1 MSIRLLGAIRNVM
14 RRLNRRAIRKAQ
26 RRLDVLAAQG
36 CRFLICIPYLKS
48 GGAERVAAN
57 VAKALTHLYGAD
69 SVAVLVTDWSGLMV
83 RLLFPE
89 NSANSYPPDIR
100 FTNVVSFSHA
110 PYDDRMWELMTAV
123 LSMRPDFVLNV
134 NSYAM
139 WECFERFGPEL
150 AKCTRLGTVAFA
162 DVTDKGGRPMG
173 YPVTHLERMLPY
185 LSFVISDNQ
194 TYVEKMASTF
204 VGAPATE
211 KVLTQ
216 SEWAAAKML
225 TMKMD
230 ATRRELHD
238 AANYLHKPSRS
249 AWSAAQQ
256 VAPTITSQ
264 LGPEDIGKFRCLY
277 QFAPLPS
284 APRQKARRERPQILW
299 ASRVSR
305 AKFPEIL
312 PRIARLLPHCDI
324 HVHGAREFGYR
335 FPTLKNLLLPHHDLG
350 GNVGKAPNLFWHGGY
365 KSFTA
370 LPLERFDAM
379 LYTSLFDGLPNVLLE
394 AGVERIPIIA
404 PTIGG
409 IGDLIDATTGW
420 PVANCHDPQAYADQV
435 RAVLKAPD
443 EAAEKADR
451 LAQVIRTRHS
461 FEAFCDAVR
470 GLVEGAV
477 RREVVAPKLRRVGA
491 D

>member
-1 MSIRLLGAIRNVM
+1 MGIRLFGAVHEVM
-14 RRLNRRAIRKAQ
+14 CRLDRRAIRQAQ
-26 RRLDVLAAQG
+26 RRLDALAAQG

-57 VAKALTHLYGAD
+57 LTKALTHLYGAD
-69 SVAVLVTDWSGLMV
+69 SVAILVTDWSGLVV
-83 RLLFPE
+83 RLFFPE
-89 NSANSYPPDIR
+89 NSASNYPPDIR
-100 FTNVVSFSHA
+100 FTNIVSLSHT
-110 PYDDRMWELMTAV
+110 PQRDRVWELMTAV

-134 NSYAM
+134 NSDLM
-139 WECFERFGPEL
+139 WQCFERFGPEL
-150 AKCTRLGTVAFA
+150 AKCTRLGTVAFGDA
-162 DVTDKGGRPMG
+162 ADKGGRPIG
-173 YPVTHLERMLPY
+173 YSVTHLERLLPY

-194 TYVEKMASTF
+194 TQVEQMTSTF
-204 VGAPATE
+204 IGAPAME

-230 ATRRELHD
+230 ATKRDLHD
-238 AANYLHKPSRS
+238 AANYLHRPSRA

-256 VAPTITSQ
+256 VARTIRPQ
-264 LGPEDIGKFRCLY
+264 LGLEDVAKFRCIY

-284 APRQKARRERPQILW
+284 APRRKARCERPQILW

-305 AKFPEIL
+305 QKFPEIL
-312 PRIARLLPHCDI
+312 PRLARLLPHCDI

-335 FPTLKNLLLPHHDLG
+335 FPTLKNMLLPQADLG
-350 GNVGKAPNLFWHGGY
+350 GHVGKAPNLYWHGGY

-379 LYTSLFDGLPNVLLE
+379 LYTSLYDGLPNVLLE

-435 RAVLKAPD
+435 RAMLQAPD

-451 LAQVIRTRHS
+451 LARVIRTRHS
-461 FEAFCDAVR
+461 FESFCEAVR
-470 GLVEGAV
+470 ELVEGAV
-477 RREVVAPKLRRVGA
+477 RREVGAPKLRSVGA